1 MVCHFILNESYIGIQ
16 VLPIPGMSQIQTN
29 CEEYYIVKYFMLSFL
44 LVETPVALED
54 WMSWIFCVKG

>member
-1 MVCHFILNESYIGIQ
+1 MACHFILNESQIGIQ

-44 LVETPVALED
+44 LVETPV
-54 WMSWIFCVKG
+54 V